1 MSKVYVK
8 SFPPRQNS
16 EQIHLLLQVETLS
29 GLPRPATFLD
39 AAPMQ
44 TFGKCFVL
52 HRFWQCCPA
61 TFSWV
66 ETPYN
71 GPRIIKIGQW
81 LSKTATL
88 ANVEAAL
95 GLCFNILCFQNF
107 LKS

>member
-1 MSKVYVK
+1 MSKV
-8 SFPPRQNS
+8 FRRRENS
-16 EQIHLLLQVETLS
+16 EQIHLLLLLQVETLS
-29 GLPRPATFLD
+29 RLLRPVTFLD
-39 AAPMQ
+39 AAPLQ

-81 LSKTATL
+81 LSKTANL

-95 GLCFNILCFQNF
+95 GLCFNILCSPNF
-107 LKS
+107 LES

>member
-39 AAPMQ
+39 AARLQ

-61 TFSWV
+61 TFS
-66 ETPYN
+66 
-71 GPRIIKIGQW
+71 
-81 LSKTATL
+81 
-88 ANVEAAL
+88 
-95 GLCFNILCFQNF
+95 
-107 LKS
+107 